1 MIPKALLAAAAALS
15 FATAAHAQSP
25 CSLLTPDQIKAVV
38 NTPVS
43 PGKPGATDCTWQ
55 DAKGQDR
62 VYLSLKDAKDFH
74 DLRSQMQAGGHMTP
88 LTGVAEDAFYVTGSA
103 GSSAALYL
111 LKKRHLVLLT
121 VTGPNF
127 SRAENEAAEK
137 ALAASLLA
145 RL

>member
-1 MIPKALLAAAAALS
+1 MIAKTLLTAAAALS
-15 FATAAHAQSP
+15 FATTAHAQAP
-25 CSLLTPDQIKAVV
+25 CLLLKPDQIQAVV
-38 NTPVS
+38 NTPVF
-43 PGKPGATDCTWQ
+43 PGKPGAADCTWQ
-55 DAKGQDR
+55 DTKGQDR

-74 DLRSQMQAGGHMTP
+74 DLRSQMQASGHMTP

-127 SRAENEAAEK
+127 SRSENEAAEK